1 MAEENKTGTQVM
13 AENFEQII
21 ITNIVNTGQQTME
34 EILTAVGNGENSIST
49 ATAVAL
55 QALTTEAN
63 LRIQEMRDMKAE
75 LETLINNS
83 LAGLNYVPAGGYTG
97 TAKDLQVMVEN
108 HQKLVDNFAVS
119 ISKNYLKLSGG
130 TLTGKLI
137 VKSEIEAT
145 GDVVAFGPG
154 V

>member
-108 HQKLVDNFAVS
+108 HQKLVDTFAVS

-130 TLTGKLI
+130 TLIGKLI
-137 VKSEIEAT
+137 VKSDIEAT